1 MRLWH
6 QILIPYLDAKRLLS
20 QHREC
25 CALRGKGWGKKHS
38 VVDYVFKHDLAHLYQ
53 YHLIVMSEM
62 AKRDYIVDPAWYSR
76 VYRGKQLSS
85 STLLEIGSY
94 VFIDE
99 SECPSSIENYIESPW
114 SLIYREHDIAYL
126 KECLLNLKSK
136 NAQLK
141 NNVSIEEIL
150 IKIDLSGDMHEFR

>member
-62 AKRDYIVDPAWYSR
+62 AKRDYSVDPAWYR
-76 VYRGKQLSS
+76 RLYRGKHLSS

-94 VFIDE
+94 VFKDE
-99 SECPSSIENYIESPW
+99 SECTSSIENYIKSPW
-114 SLIYREHDIAYL
+114 SLIYCEHDIAYL

-150 IKIDLSGDMHEFR
+150 IKIDLSGDMHEFK